1 MNTTMATVT
10 TVRRVKRNIDG
21 LPLSYDSHE
30 ELNELSYSVLRSIE
44 AALVADVDSG
54 NCIRRVL
61 CEDNQRS
68 TQIKDGRKIWIPVW
82 R

>member
-68 TQIKDGRKIWIPVW
+68 TQIKDARKIWIPVW